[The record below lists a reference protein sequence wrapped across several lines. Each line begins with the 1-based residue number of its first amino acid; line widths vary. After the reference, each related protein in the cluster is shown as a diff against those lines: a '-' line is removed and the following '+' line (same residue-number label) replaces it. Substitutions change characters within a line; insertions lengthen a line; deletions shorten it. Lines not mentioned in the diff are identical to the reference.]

1 MTLSKTETAQRALKT
16 SQDRVQKATDEMY
29 RATVDLYLAAES
41 HLELLQ
47 RHVGQED
54 AKTFDGFRLR
64 AVVGGEEF
72 HAWPGHSHIENV
84 LHCAL
89 QEHRVIGRDS
99 WTHVLLPAR
108 DYRIPAPKGASPP
121 RFL

>member
-16 SQDRVQKATDEMY
+16 SQERLQRATDEAY
-29 RATVDLYLAAES
+29 RAIIDLYLTAES

-47 RHVGQED
+47 RHISEGDQQP
-54 AKTFDGFRLR
+54 FDGLRLR

-72 HAWPGHSHIENV
+72 HAWPGHSHIESC
-84 LHCAL
+84 LYYSLAD
-89 QEHRVIGRDS
+89 HRTLGRDA
-99 WTHVLLPAR
+99 WTNIILPAR

-121 RFL
+121 VFL

>member
-16 SQDRVQKATDEMY
+16 SQERVQKSADEVF
-29 RATVDLYLAAES
+29 RAIIDLYLTAES

-47 RHVGQED
+47 RHISEGDQQP
-54 AKTFDGFRLR
+54 FDGLRLR

-72 HAWPGHSHIENV
+72 HAWPGHSHIESI
-84 LHCAL
+84 LFYAL
-89 QEHRVIGRDS
+89 QEHRILGRDGRS
-99 WTHVLLPAR
+99 KVGLPAR

-121 RFL
+121 SFC